1 MDWLENVHR
10 MFVDCLETTYGMFI
24 DCSWTVYGLL
34 VGCFTVVYG
43 LFMSCLIE
51 AVLKLFLGYFE
62 AVFGLFCS
70 HLKVLSGLHT
80 GYIPADHSFLL
91 VIYTFCPEKN
101 TKETITNTKG
111 KKVDMDQGSS
121 TKPEMWKEIWPPGP
135 YFTYFLVYPS
145 FKNQDRA
152 ESLSCVTVRLLS
164 GSVCSNTSSLNF
176 ASKVTIYIYNQSILH
191 WDLSLSYFFY

>member
-1 MDWLENVHR
+1 M
-10 MFVDCLETTYGMFI
+10 
-24 DCSWTVYGLL
+24 
-34 VGCFTVVYG
+34 
-43 LFMSCLIE
+43 
-51 AVLKLFLGYFE
+51 KLFLGCFV
-62 AVFGLFCS
+62 AI
-70 HLKVLSGLHT
+70 LKLYLV
-80 GYIPADHSFLL
+80 YIRATYQLVHGFLL
-91 VIYTFCPEKN
+91 VIYTFLSGNKYKRGYN
-101 TKETITNTKG
+101 KYKG
-111 KKVDMDQGSS
+111 IKVDMDQGSS